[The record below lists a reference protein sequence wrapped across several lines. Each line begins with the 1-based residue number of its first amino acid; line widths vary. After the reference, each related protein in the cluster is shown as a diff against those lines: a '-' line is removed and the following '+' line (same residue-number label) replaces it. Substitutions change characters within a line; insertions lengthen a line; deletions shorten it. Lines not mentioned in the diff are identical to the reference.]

1 MPLQFLSHWTR
12 EDTEAQRDEIS
23 MHTQRWWLTCIGHLL
38 CAREMTASK
47 CQYREAPFF
56 CCCCCCCFFFY
67 PFHSLENHGK
77 EKLRNVLEAHRQ
89 VQLGLEAKPALQQ
102 MASPPGRV
110 SSKQRGPRESRPC
123 PQGARSL
130 VGEAR
135 KTTVGC
141 RDF

>member
-1 MPLQFLSHWTR
+1 M
-12 EDTEAQRDEIS
+12 QRVGHDGS
-23 MHTQRWWLTCIGHLL
+23 TLACTHKRWWMTCIDHLL
-38 CAREMTASK
+38 CAREMASSK
-47 CQYREAPFF
+47 CQYREAL
-56 CCCCCCCFFFY
+56 FFFF

-77 EKLRNVLEAHRQ
+77 EKLRNVLKAHRQ
-89 VQLGLEAKPALQQ
+89 VQLGLEAKPALQH
-102 MASPPGRV
+102 MASPSGRV

-141 RDF
+141 RDFWYVQQ

>member
-1 MPLQFLSHWTR
+1 MPQHAHTTLVADVYWPFALCQGNDSLQMPVQRSAIFL
-12 EDTEAQRDEIS
+12 
-23 MHTQRWWLTCIGHLL
+23 LL
-38 CAREMTASK
+38 LL
-47 CQYREAPFF
+47 FF
-56 CCCCCCCFFFY
+56 FFFFY